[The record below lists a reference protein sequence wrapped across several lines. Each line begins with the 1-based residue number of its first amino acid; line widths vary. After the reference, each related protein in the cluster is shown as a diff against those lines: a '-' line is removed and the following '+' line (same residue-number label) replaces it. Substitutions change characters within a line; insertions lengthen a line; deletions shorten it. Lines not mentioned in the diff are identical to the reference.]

1 MSRITGGT
9 GRVKTQNGGYYMLS
23 QRWERIIETLSI
35 IKPENVNIDRL
46 KMMLDYDMTVGIEV
60 FDNLYALKL
69 ISLDEYKE
77 RVSKYIERKNGDA
90 KWDAERLRMANE
102 NGECFNPM
110 IFYGYTNP
118 YSKGVAIDSEI
129 ENNFANWVKLQN
141 MNLGLDKTINT
152 DK

>member
-1 MSRITGGT
+1 
-9 GRVKTQNGGYYMLS
+9 MLS
-23 QRWERIIETLSI
+23 SRWERIIETLSI
-35 IKPENVNIDRL
+35 VKPEMVNIDRL

-60 FDNLYALKL
+60 FDNLYTLKL

-102 NGECFNPM
+102 NGEYFNPM
-110 IFYGYTNP
+110 IFYGHTNLL
-118 YSKGVAIDSEI
+118 STGTAIDNEI
-129 ENNFANWVKLQN
+129 HDNFANWVKLRN
-141 MNLGLDKTINT
+141 MNMGLDKIISD